1 MPILFLRDIHE
12 RNLSLED
19 ADKVQLANELR
30 DVVKVKFQLKK
41 ISFKKNARKLI
52 SPRKEILNNFKR
64 KVFLT
69 KNTEPAPEPELEPI
83 IFTALKPTEWAKR
96 F

>member
-41 ISFKKNARKLI
+41 ISFKKMQENLLAQEKKFLI
-52 SPRKEILNNFKR
+52 ILKEKYF
-64 KVFLT
+64 
-69 KNTEPAPEPELEPI
+69 
-83 IFTALKPTEWAKR
+83 
-96 F
+96 

>member
-30 DVVKVKFQLKK
+30 DVVKVKFQLKES
-41 ISFKKNARKLI
+41 SFKKMQENLLA
-52 SPRKEILNNFKR
+52 
-64 KVFLT
+64 
-69 KNTEPAPEPELEPI
+69 
-83 IFTALKPTEWAKR
+83 
-96 F
+96 